1 MDTNAVTPELAAKL
15 DRLRDILREME
26 SVLVAYSGG
35 VDSTLL
41 LAVAHEVLGDRAVAV
56 TAMSDLYADE
66 ELQIARDV
74 AAKLGVRHF
83 TVDEPWDKPGIADN
97 PPNRCYFCKLGLLE
111 ILNAEAAR
119 LGLAYVVHGEQADD
133 AGDYRP
139 GMAACEEMGARAPL
153 KEAALGKAEVREL
166 SRAYGLPTWD
176 RPSMACLASRFPY
189 GTRITREKL
198 RQVAGAESYL
208 RGLDLGAVRVRHHG
222 DIARIEV
229 SPESVARL
237 ATPPLRD
244 EVVARLRALGF
255 TYITLDLQGF
265 RSGSM
270 NEPLRLNQ

>member
-1 MDTNAVTPELAAKL
+1 MDTSALTPELAAKL
-15 DRLRDILREME
+15 DHLRSILRDMG

-56 TAMSDLYADE
+56 TAMSDLYAEE
-66 ELQIARDV
+66 ELQTARDV
-74 AAKLGVRHF
+74 AAQLGVRHF
-83 TVDEPWDKPGIADN
+83 TVEEPWDKPGIADN

-111 ILNAEAAR
+111 ILSAEAAK
-119 LGLAYVVHGEQADD
+119 LGLAYVLHGEQADD

-139 GMAACEEMGARAPL
+139 GTVACKEMGARAPL
-153 KEAALGKAEVREL
+153 KEAGLGKAEVREL
-166 SRAYGLPTWD
+166 SQAYGLPTWN

-189 GTRITREKL
+189 GTPITREKL

-208 RGLDLGAVRVRHHG
+208 RSFDLGAVRVRHHG

-229 SPESVARL
+229 SPENVTRL
-237 ATPPLRD
+237 ATSPLRD
-244 EVVARLRALGF
+244 EVVARLRELGF
-255 TYITLDLQGF
+255 IYVVLDLQGF

-270 NEPLRLNQ
+270 NEPLRRSE